1 MIEDYS
7 NPHKVLQKAKRI
19 FGNDVNLQLSTREDK
34 KYMLLNPNTN
44 KWVHFG
50 QMKPPMEDYTK
61 HLNLKRREAFRIRNK
76 RWANQD
82 MYTAGFLSYYLL
94 W

>member
-1 MIEDYS
+1 MIENYS

-50 QMKPPMEDYTK
+50 QIGFLDYTK
-61 HLNLKRREAFRIRNK
+61 SLDLKKREAFRIRNK